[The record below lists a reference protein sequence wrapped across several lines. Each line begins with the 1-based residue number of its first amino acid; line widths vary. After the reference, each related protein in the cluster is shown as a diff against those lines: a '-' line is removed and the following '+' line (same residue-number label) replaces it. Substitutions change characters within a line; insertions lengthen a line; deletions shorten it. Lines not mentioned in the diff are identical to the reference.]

1 MLLKQFTNPL
11 FEAPLGNFHL
21 QGFDDEPT
29 RFRAPEMKMMKQPQ
43 YVEKLGRAFRRTPFI
58 FDLYMDNTDS
68 NLEGVEG
75 EYDQGDDFGE
85 DSLDPEGP
93 TNPIEAM
100 ENEFSQLL
108 NTVPNVFWTEH
119 GKYNEYGLIPSRS
132 KAIRVIF
139 KRNANPGPSKIP
151 MTPWIVA
158 HRLAHGIFDA
168 AAQGE
173 FGHDSIN
180 QDNLGFDVAGVGK
193 NVRLLAN
200 ELTNI
205 ARRKGKSDTLGKIID
220 PLDRSYMAPSYWK
233 QMLEKLMGTFRSAR
247 DASLQDSEFL
257 VECMAQFI
265 IQGKVT
271 LNGPETWMARA
282 SSPAFW
288 GQNVPKTVKIALSS
302 KRWVTNASKIVKQ
315 IEDNMN
321 KQFHS
326 ILEHLEGATIVTI

>member
-1 MLLKQFTNPL
+1 MLLKHFTNPL

-68 NLEGVEG
+68 NLEGIEG
-75 EYDQGDDFGE
+75 EFDQGDDFSPE
-85 DSLDPEGP
+85 QDLDPEGP
-93 TNPIEAM
+93 KNAIEQM
-100 ENEFSQLL
+100 ENEFRQLL

-158 HRLAHGIFDA
+158 HRIAHGIFDA
-168 AAQGE
+168 VAQGE
-173 FGHDSIN
+173 FGHDDIHP
-180 QDNLGFDVAGVGK
+180 DNDVAGIRQTIK
-193 NVRLLAN
+193 ELAI
-200 ELTNI
+200 ELSKI
-205 ARRKGKSDTLGKIID
+205 ARRKGKPDVLGKIID
-220 PLDRSYMAPSYWK
+220 PIDRNYSHPLYWRH
-233 QMLEKLMGTFRSAR
+233 MLEKLIGTFRSAR
-247 DASLQDSEFL
+247 DGALQDSEFL
-257 VECMAQFI
+257 VECMAQYI

-271 LNGPETWMARA
+271 LAGPETWMARA
-282 SSPAFW
+282 STENFW
-288 GQNVPKTVKIALSS
+288 GQNVPITLKIALSN
-302 KRWVTNASKIVKQ
+302 KRWVARTTEIIKKVETNLNDS
-315 IEDNMN
+315 
-321 KQFHS
+321 FRS
-326 ILEHLEGATIVTI
+326 IFEHLEGATIVTI